1 MSYEGFFFYLFRR
14 RTSISGNW
22 KANTGS
28 AMLEQIAMTDRYAA
42 GVTPPRSPR
51 PPARP
56 DSVSPEVPA
65 DSAPRL
71 ICSRG
76 HCVPDIG
83 SGWTPALRCLEAS
96 TFAP

>member
-28 AMLEQIAMTDRYAA
+28 AMLEQIAMTDRYTA

-51 PPARP
+51 PPALILYLQRFLLTQRHAL
-56 DSVSPEVPA
+56 SVPGVTVFQI
-65 DSAPRL
+65 SAVGGL
-71 ICSRG
+71 
-76 HCVPDIG
+76 
-83 SGWTPALRCLEAS
+83 LR
-96 TFAP
+96 